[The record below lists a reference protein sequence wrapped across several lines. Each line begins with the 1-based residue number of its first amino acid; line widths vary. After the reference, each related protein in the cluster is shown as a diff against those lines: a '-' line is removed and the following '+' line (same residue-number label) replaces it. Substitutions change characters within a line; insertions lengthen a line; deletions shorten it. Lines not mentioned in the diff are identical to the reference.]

1 MFWYRLYLIIP
12 HLCGMKR
19 SICFFVLVLGS
30 LFFFTRLPEQSYGQQ
45 VLDRIVAVAGDK
57 IILES
62 ELEARFQLY
71 SAQFKPKIKTSEE
84 ENNLKRELLDQMIN
98 DKLIVTQAE
107 KDTLL
112 QVTPKEVDDALE
124 EEIKRLK
131 EQFPSDEAFQEGLK
145 KEGLTE
151 RDLRKKYKAQIKE
164 KLLEDKL
171 VSSKVSSVGISTKEI
186 KDFFDLYQDS
196 LPEQPEAVRLSHILL
211 TIKPSDHTVD
221 SLEQKAEKILSE
233 AKKGGD
239 FASLAQKYSED
250 PSKDKG
256 GDLGF
261 FKKGDLLPEFEK
273 KAFSLNPGEIEMA
286 KTDLGYH
293 IIKLEEKKND
303 LIHIRHILIQIRPSA
318 GDSAQV
324 WAKADSIYQS
334 LKNGGD
340 FTQLVKDFS
349 EDEESK
355 KMGGEVGWYP
365 VSEMTPELKE
375 AVKDLKPGE
384 TSKPVST
391 NLGVHILKVLDK
403 KEQRKLNLDQDWD
416 TIKDM
421 AKRKKANDKILE
433 WVEKL
438 KEKTYID
445 IRL

>member
-1 MFWYRLYLIIP
+1 MFWHKLYLIIP
-12 HLCGMKR
+12 HLFGMKR
-19 SICFFVLVLGS
+19 SIFFFVLVLGS
-30 LFFFTRLPEQSYGQQ
+30 LFFFTTLPEQSYGQQ
-45 VLDRIVAVAGDK
+45 VLDRIVAVVGDK

-124 EEIKRLK
+124 EEIKGLK
-131 EQFPSDEAFQEGLK
+131 EQFPSEEAFQEGLK

-151 RDLRKKYKAQIKE
+151 RDLRKKYKTQIKE

-171 VSSKVSSVGISTKEI
+171 VSSKLSSVGISNKEV
-186 KDFFDLYQDS
+186 KDFFDFYQDS
-196 LPEQPEAVRLSHILL
+196 LPEQQEAVRLSHILL
-211 TIKPSDHTVD
+211 TVKPSDHTLD

-233 AKKGGD
+233 AEKGGD

-273 KAFSLNPGEIEMA
+273 EAFSLNPGEIGMA
-286 KTDLGYH
+286 KTNLGYH
-293 IIKLEEKKND
+293 IIKLEEKKDD
-303 LIHIRHILIQIRPSA
+303 LIHVRHILIQIQPSA

-324 WAKADSIYQS
+324 WAKADSICKL

-340 FTQLVKDFS
+340 FGQLVKDLS
-349 EDEESK
+349 VDEESK
-355 KMGGEVGWYP
+355 KMGGELGWYP
-365 VSEMTPELKE
+365 VSQMTPELKE
-375 AVKDLKPGE
+375 AVKNLTIGE
-384 TSKPVST
+384 ISKPVLSD
-391 NLGVHILKVLDK
+391 LGVHILKVLDK
-403 KEQRKLNLDQDWD
+403 KERRKLTLDQDWD

-438 KEKTYID
+438 KDKTYID
-445 IRL
+445 VRL

>member
-1 MFWYRLYLIIP
+1 MFWHKLYLIIP
-12 HLCGMKR
+12 HLFGRKR
-19 SICFFVLVLGS
+19 SIFFFVLVLGS
-30 LFFFTRLPEQSYGQQ
+30 LFFFTRPPEQSYGQQ
-45 VLDRIVAVAGDK
+45 VLDRIVAVVGDK

-71 SAQFKPKIKTSEE
+71 SAQFKPNIKTSEE

-124 EEIKRLK
+124 EEIKGLK
-131 EQFPSDEAFQEGLK
+131 EQFPSEEAFQEGLK

-151 RDLRKKYKAQIKE
+151 RDLRKKYKSQIKE

-171 VSSKVSSVGISTKEI
+171 VSSKLSSVGISNKEV
-186 KDFFDLYQDS
+186 KDFFDFYQDS

-211 TIKPSDHTVD
+211 TIKPSDYTLD

-233 AKKGGD
+233 AENGGD

-273 KAFSLNPGEIEMA
+273 KAFSLNPGEIGMA
-286 KTDLGYH
+286 KTNLGYH
-293 IIKLEEKKND
+293 IIKSEEKKDD
-303 LIHIRHILIQIRPSA
+303 LIHVRHILIQIQPSA
-318 GDSAQV
+318 SDSAQV
-324 WAKADSIYQS
+324 WAKADSICQL

-340 FTQLVKDFS
+340 FGQLVKDLS
-349 EDEESK
+349 ADEESK
-355 KMGGEVGWYP
+355 KMGGELGWYP
-365 VSEMTPELKE
+365 VSQMTPELKE
-375 AVKDLKPGE
+375 AVKNLTIGE
-384 TSKPVST
+384 ISKPVPSD
-391 NLGVHILKVLDK
+391 LGVHILKVLDK
-403 KEQRKLNLDQDWD
+403 KEQRKLTLDQDWD

-433 WVEKL
+433 WVEKI
-438 KEKTYID
+438 KDKTYID
-445 IRL
+445 VRL

>member
-1 MFWYRLYLIIP
+1 
-12 HLCGMKR
+12 MKR
-19 SICFFVLVLGS
+19 TFSFFLFILCSICFV
-30 LFFFTRLPEQSYGQQ
+30 TTLPGKSYAQQ
-45 VLDRIVAVAGDK
+45 VLDRIVAVVGDK

-71 SAQFKPKIKTSEE
+71 SAQFKPKIKTLEE

-98 DKLIVTQAE
+98 DKLILTQAE

-112 QVTPKEVDDALE
+112 QVTPKEVDEALE

-131 EQFPSDEAFQEGLK
+131 EQFPSDEAFQEGLR

-151 RDLRKKYKAQIKE
+151 RDLRKKYKTQIKE

-171 VSSKVSSVGISTKEI
+171 VSSKLSSVGISTKEV
-186 KDFFDLYQDS
+186 KDFFNFYQDS

-211 TIKPSDHTVD
+211 TIKPSDFTLD
-221 SLEQKAEKILSE
+221 SLQKKAEKILNE
-233 AKKGGD
+233 AKKGDD
-239 FASLAQKYSED
+239 FASLALKYSED

-273 KAFSLNPGEIEMA
+273 KAFSLNPQEIGMA
-286 KTDLGYH
+286 KTSLGYH
-293 IIKLEEKKND
+293 IIKLEEKKDD
-303 LIHIRHILIQIRPSA
+303 LIHIRHILIQIKPSSA
-318 GDSAQV
+318 DSAQV
-324 WAKADSIYQS
+324 WTKADSIIYQL

-340 FTQLVKDFS
+340 FSQLAKDFS

-355 KMGGEVGWYP
+355 KMGGELGWYS
-365 VSEMTPELKE
+365 VSQMTPELKE
-375 AVKDLKPGE
+375 AVRNLTIGE
-384 TSKPVST
+384 ISKPVLSD
-391 NLGVHILKVLDK
+391 LGVHILKVLDK
-403 KEQRKLNLDQDWD
+403 KEQRKLNLDLDWD
-416 TIKDM
+416 TIKDI
-421 AKRKKANDKILE
+421 AKRKKANDKISE